1 MKKQHY
7 MTRDERYQ
15 LEAYLRAGKPVS
27 WIAREMGF
35 CERTIY
41 YEKKRGAYEHECM
54 WNTEI
59 RYSAD
64 KAHQV
69 HKYNQTAK
77 GRPLKIGKDRTYANF
92 LECKI
97 LNDRF
102 SPAAALAAAKKAGHR
117 TSVCVSTLYSY
128 MRYKISNIKS
138 LLVTQTNLA
147 ASGSRTTYCVTKS
160 V

>member
-1 MKKQHY
+1 MLQYTAHGFGRGRSLFKITFSIHRGVEERMMKKQHY

-15 LEAYLRAGKPVS
+15 LEAYLKAGKPVS

-64 KAHQV
+64 K
-69 HKYNQTAK
+69 
-77 GRPLKIGKDRTYANF
+77 G
-92 LECKI
+92 
-97 LNDRF
+97 
-102 SPAAALAAAKKAGHR
+102 
-117 TSVCVSTLYSY
+117 
-128 MRYKISNIKS
+128 
-138 LLVTQTNLA
+138 
-147 ASGSRTTYCVTKS
+147 
-160 V
+160 